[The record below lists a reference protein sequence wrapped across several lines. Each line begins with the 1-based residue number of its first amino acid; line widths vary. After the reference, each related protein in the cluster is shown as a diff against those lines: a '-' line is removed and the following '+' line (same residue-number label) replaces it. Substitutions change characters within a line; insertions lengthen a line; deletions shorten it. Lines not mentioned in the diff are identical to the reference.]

1 MASDTNG
8 IRISSEEATRK
19 RQDENKEFDI
29 NDRDNLKVRLLY
41 VNDSDMLRMEMNRLR
56 TELDGL
62 RKELENE
69 HHSVARAL
77 QANNHLAARLVG
89 TQAAQDVLISEL
101 KKQTQTEPKKQ
112 TQTVE
117 DILATDQVIT
127 NIEETLK
134 RLARRKSRET
144 TQRERDLQDDNSFL
158 IYMANELNCN
168 LQSLYDSYEEL
179 QQERERISLEGSP
192 HMKEGTDEVD
202 SSSNGGPE
210 KKGVEYMTCLSIGGK
225 QVDVP
230 DCGDPGRLEMGTG
243 EVETTLEITA
253 YGTITGRTQNTQI
266 RNLLIGLSSRLL
278 FDKDDQSWI
287 QNLESLKRVEEEIFE
302 QEQITPACSVVSEL
316 LELEEYRRWNN
327 NLEQLLKNYFLDE
340 SLTRSEK
347 IEDEEISWIQQQQR
361 TLEAFLKRGYEE
373 LLAKRREVGDLQEKN
388 EGVQETLA
396 TLQDSLRDQQTKSK
410 ELEDR
415 LTTHREAE
423 EERHKNF
430 VQKAREKTDALK
442 KKLQDLTTKYSAKS
456 EELRSSR
463 QEIARLQKSGQESAN
478 LVDSLRDQIETMEE
492 TYSSLQTRYDQLDA
506 DLNEQE
512 VKARNMETAAKEKQS
527 KQNQELKKLRE
538 QIKTLRSDQEQTV
551 SRSRHNT
558 LEAAYEVE
566 KVRTYFEQLPRC

>member
-1 MASDTNG
+1 MTRLFQLFVISLRTIIREVGVKWTELAGRGVVPVEGFLSSYLILGEGFPMASDTNG

-62 RKELENE
+62 RKELDNE

-134 RLARRKSRET
+134 RLARRNSRET

-158 IYMANELNCN
+158 IYMTNELNCN

-210 KKGVEYMTCLSIGGK
+210 SMNLHGSESSKVKALRREGSEYMTCLSIGGK

-278 FDKDDQSWI
+278 
-287 QNLESLKRVEEEIFE
+287 
-302 QEQITPACSVVSEL
+302 
-316 LELEEYRRWNN
+316 
-327 NLEQLLKNYFLDE
+327 
-340 SLTRSEK
+340 
-347 IEDEEISWIQQQQR
+347 
-361 TLEAFLKRGYEE
+361 
-373 LLAKRREVGDLQEKN
+373 
-388 EGVQETLA
+388 
-396 TLQDSLRDQQTKSK
+396 
-410 ELEDR
+410 
-415 LTTHREAE
+415 
-423 EERHKNF
+423 
-430 VQKAREKTDALK
+430 
-442 KKLQDLTTKYSAKS
+442 
-456 EELRSSR
+456 
-463 QEIARLQKSGQESAN
+463 
-478 LVDSLRDQIETMEE
+478 
-492 TYSSLQTRYDQLDA
+492 
-506 DLNEQE
+506 
-512 VKARNMETAAKEKQS
+512 
-527 KQNQELKKLRE
+527 
-538 QIKTLRSDQEQTV
+538 
-551 SRSRHNT
+551 
-558 LEAAYEVE
+558 
-566 KVRTYFEQLPRC
+566 

>member
-1 MASDTNG
+1 MSTNREIHRLTPNSVCHKFADDYREIFAKLKWTSSYVKWTESAGRGVVSKQATHVQTGRLQISYKPEVPVEGFLSSYLILGEGFPMASDTNRS
-8 IRISSEEATRK
+8 RISSEEATRK
-19 RQDENKEFDI
+19 RQDENKEFGI

-41 VNDSDMLRMEMNRLR
+41 VNDSDMLRMEMDRLR

-62 RKELENE
+62 RKELDDE
-69 HHSVARAL
+69 HRSV
-77 QANNHLAARLVG
+77 
-89 TQAAQDVLISEL
+89 
-101 KKQTQTEPKKQ
+101 
-112 TQTVE
+112 
-117 DILATDQVIT
+117 
-127 NIEETLK
+127 
-134 RLARRKSRET
+134 
-144 TQRERDLQDDNSFL
+144 
-158 IYMANELNCN
+158 
-168 LQSLYDSYEEL
+168 
-179 QQERERISLEGSP
+179 SLEGSP
-192 HMKEGTDEVD
+192 HMKEGPDEVD

-210 KKGVEYMTCLSIGGK
+210 RK

-316 LELEEYRRWNN
+316 LELEEYRRWSN
-327 NLEQLLKNYFLDE
+327 NLEQLLKSYFLDE

-415 LTTHREAE
+415 LTAHREAE

-442 KKLQDLTTKYSAKS
+442 KKLQDLTTKYSTKS

-463 QEIARLQKSGQESAN
+463 QEIARLQKSGQESA
-478 LVDSLRDQIETMEE
+478 E

-527 KQNQELKKLRE
+527 KQNQELKKLR
-538 QIKTLRSDQEQTV
+538 
-551 SRSRHNT
+551 
-558 LEAAYEVE
+558 
-566 KVRTYFEQLPRC
+566 